1 MRFESFVQYSAI
13 LRASLNSSA
22 LYCVLSKFKSWHG
35 EQLNPAHQREGGAA
49 EDGAKLRGEN
59 CLVVYL
65 GVIHEPSQKIR
76 CPARCNG
83 VIYQGMGAREGRLLA
98 SDWLLS
104 SNAGL

>member
-1 MRFESFVQYSAI
+1 M
-13 LRASLNSSA
+13 
-22 LYCVLSKFKSWHG
+22 
-35 EQLNPAHQREGGAA
+35 
-49 EDGAKLRGEN
+49 RGEN

>member
-22 LYCVLSKFKSWHG
+22 LYCVLSKFKSWHS
-35 EQLNPAHQREGGAA
+35 EQLNPAHQREGGA
-49 EDGAKLRGEN
+49 EDEARGEN
-59 CLVVYL
+59 CLVVYP

-83 VIYQGMGAREGRLLA
+83 VIYQGMGAREGRMLA
-98 SDWLLS
+98 SDWLQR

>member
-1 MRFESFVQYSAI
+1 MRFESFVPYSAI
-13 LRASLNSSA
+13 LLRASLNSSS
-22 LYCVLSKFKSWHG
+22 LYCVLSKFKSWHS
-35 EQLNPAHQREGGAA
+35 EQLNPAHQREGGAEA
-49 EDGAKLRGEN
+49 RGEN